1 MSTTTPPRNGQVPT
15 ASGPPVIQQ
24 PLKHGQGPPGVPPP
38 VGRGHWYR
46 RGWVIALGALLV
58 GLGIGVAAGSTKTA
72 PRAATVTLPAQTVVQ
87 KVPAGPTKTVVHVR
101 TVPGPT
107 KTVAGPTTTV
117 TQTVSASTP
126 APAASTPSSGSG
138 AQSSSGKLTTSQ
150 QNAVAAAQQYLATS
164 AFSMQGLIDQLD
176 SSAGSGFSV
185 NDATVAVDSLNVNWD
200 SEAVQAAKQYLQTS
214 PFSCQGMVQQLSSSA
229 GSQFTQAQAQYGATK
244 VGLC

>member
-1 MSTTTPPRNGQVPT
+1 MSTTAPPNGPVST
-15 ASGPPVIQQ
+15 ANDPPVIQP
-24 PLKHGQGPPGVPPP
+24 PLRGQGPPDVPPP
-38 VGRGHWYR
+38 VGPGHWYR
-46 RGWVIALGALLV
+46 RGWVIGLGALVV
-58 GLGIGVAAGSTKTA
+58 GVAIGGAAGSTNTA

-101 TVPGPT
+101 TLP
-107 KTVAGPTTTV
+107 GPTTTV

-138 AQSSSGKLTTSQ
+138 AQSSSGNLTTSQ
-150 QNAVAAAQQYLATS
+150 QNAVAAAKQYLATS

-200 SEAVQAAKQYLQTS
+200 SEAVQAAKQYRQTS
-214 PFSCQGMVQQLSSSA
+214 AFSCQGMVQQLSSSA